1 MSRARGNNPKTTPA
15 EQAERARRNRRTRR
29 DRVPVLPETPAP
41 APVTH
46 AQIKAQKSLSKRRKQ
61 EKINTSYA
69 RKRTWRDR
77 QGTKLDPRLRD
88 RPRISGRGHL
98 AMTSVTVNGVVE
110 HVEKKPQPSTIKR
123 HGLTFDVVYVHLTK
137 AYVPQ
142 INYDNPEIGQ
152 LVMAQ
157 QIHYGSGNTL
167 TVAYAQPRHADA
179 RQGLAPHDLY
189 PGRHVHFKASLTTM
203 PRVYDPMVV
212 THAIHAPPTPPVAA
226 APAATPVTTAT
237 PNDMPVKKKKTPE
250 PAPAPTTWSAKH
262 AAEATETLATLYASN
277 LGPLA
282 LSQFYL
288 GDHQVRSRGYAEI
301 FSSREIMTILAD
313 DSFVAGSVDMTLA
326 PGAPTAP
333 LRPEEVLTT
342 SAVIYFTT
350 PRELASLITEL
361 PAHET
366 GGIRVDTPIRAISF
380 HRDPVHHQSAVLNL
394 WSHAHDLDEAPTSIL
409 DTVPSLLVPV
419 TSSPVLID
427 GDAHD
432 LTLPQLWRRPLTDPD
447 KPEHRHVVHALL
459 RSITHISRMEITST
473 ATAVPLVPE
482 HAPEPEVDELTGKET
497 RSQRRKRLAAHTRK
511 RELATRVHV
520 MGLQPRGGDNDTA
533 ATTSDNDHTPRE
545 PVMRQH
551 WVSGFWRNQYYPSD
565 KTHRAIWIDQHIR
578 GDARLGVVTNPK
590 VYTLTDPQPSHE
602 KDKDTDSP

>member
-1 MSRARGNNPKTTPA
+1 MSRARGNNPKITPA
-15 EQAERARRNRRTRR
+15 DQAERARRNRQARR

-41 APVTH
+41 APVTD

-61 EKINTSYA
+61 GKINTSYA

-77 QGTKLDPRLRD
+77 QGTQFDPRLRD

-98 AMTSVTVNGVVE
+98 AMNSVTVNGVVE
-110 HVEKKPQPSTIKR
+110 HVEKKPRPSTIKR
-123 HGLTFDVVYVHLTK
+123 HGLTFDVVYVHLNK

-142 INYDNPEIGQ
+142 IDYDDPEIRQ

-167 TVAYAQPRHADA
+167 TVAYAQPRYAGA

-189 PGRHVHFKASLTTM
+189 PGRHVHFKASLTIM

-212 THAIHAPPTPPVAA
+212 THAIHVPPAQPVAA
-226 APAATPVTTAT
+226 PPAATPVTTAT
-237 PNDMPVKKKKTPE
+237 PNDMPVKKKTPE

-262 AAEATETLATLYASN
+262 AAEATEALATLYAGN

-313 DSFVAGSVDMTLA
+313 DSFVASSVDMTLA

-333 LRPEEVLTT
+333 LRPQEVLTT
-342 SAVIYFTT
+342 SAIIYFTT
-350 PRELASLITEL
+350 PRELANLITEL
-361 PAHET
+361 PTHET
-366 GGIRVDTPIRAISF
+366 YSIQPDTLIRAISF
-380 HRDPVHHQSAVLNL
+380 HRDPVHPEAAVLNL
-394 WSHAHDLDEAPTSIL
+394 WSHAHDLDEATAAIL

-419 TSSPVLID
+419 TSSPVLIN
-427 GDAHD
+427 GDSHD
-432 LTLPQLWRRPLTDPD
+432 LTLPQLWRRPLADPD
-447 KPEHRHVVHALL
+447 KPEYRHLVHALL

-482 HAPEPEVDELTGKET
+482 HAPEPEVDELIGEET
-497 RSQRRKRLAAHTRK
+497 RSQRRRRLAAHARK

-520 MGLQPRGGDNDTA
+520 MGLQPRGDVDDTA
-533 ATTSDNDHTPRE
+533 ATTSGNDNAPRE

-565 KTHRAIWIDQHIR
+565 KTHRMIWIDQHIR

-590 VYTLTDPQPSHE
+590 VYTLTDPQPPHRQ
-602 KDKDTDSP
+602 DKDTDSP

>member
-1 MSRARGNNPKTTPA
+1 MSHTQGNNPKITPA
-15 EQAERARRNRRTRR
+15 EQAERARRNRRSRR
-29 DRVPVLPETPAP
+29 DHVPVLPEAPAP
-41 APVTH
+41 APVTD
-46 AQIKAQKSLSKRRKQ
+46 AQIKAQRSLDKRRKQ
-61 EKINTSYA
+61 KKIDASYA

-77 QGTKLDPRLRD
+77 QGTRLDPRLRD

-98 AMTSVTVNGVVE
+98 AMASVTVEGVVE
-110 HVEKKPQPSTIKR
+110 HVEKKLQPSVIKR

-137 AYVPQ
+137 AYVPE
-142 INYDNPEIGQ
+142 IDYDHPEIRQ

-167 TVAYAQPRHADA
+167 TVAYAQPRHPDA
-179 RQGLAPHDLY
+179 HQGLAPHDLY
-189 PGRHVHFKASLTTM
+189 PGRAVRFKASLTIM

-212 THAIHAPPTPPVAA
+212 THAIHTPPAPVVAS
-226 APAATPVTTAT
+226 PPVATPVTTAT
-237 PNDMPVKKKKTPE
+237 PNDMPVKKKTPE
-250 PAPAPTTWSAKH
+250 PAPEPTTWSAKH
-262 AAEATETLATLYASN
+262 AAEATETLAALYAGT

-342 SAVIYFTT
+342 SAIIYFTT

-361 PAHET
+361 PDHET
-366 GGIRVDTPIRAISF
+366 RRIQPDTLIRAISF
-380 HRDPVHHQSAVLNL
+380 HHDPMHPEAAVLNL
-394 WSHAHDLDEAPTSIL
+394 WSHAHDLDEATASIL

-419 TSSPVLID
+419 TSSPVLIN

-447 KPEHRHVVHALL
+447 NPEYRHLVHALL

-482 HAPEPEVDELTGKET
+482 HAPEPEVDELIGEET
-497 RSQRRKRLAAHTRK
+497 RSQRRRRLAAHARK

-520 MGLQPRGGDNDTA
+520 MGLQPRGSDNDTA
-533 ATTSDNDHTPRE
+533 ATTSDNSDAPRE

-565 KTHRAIWIDQHIR
+565 KTHRMIWIDQHIR

-590 VYTLTDPQPSHE
+590 VYTLTDPQPPHE